1 MQLPAL
7 MPAQP
12 LPAETD
18 LVTRHL
24 ATAGSLVRL
33 GRVVVLVGLL
43 PAMGWLAFA
52 PLSSAVVASGYV
64 KVDLNRSVVQHVEG
78 GTVRAVYVRDGQHV
92 KAGEPLIELGDV
104 SVNADRTRLA
114 QRLMSERAGV
124 ARLEAEQARSPT
136 LVFPPELVE
145 AGRNDPVVRNQ
156 MDKEQSLFDA
166 RLTALSSQ
174 AGLLV
179 KQRGKIRQEIESL
192 HAQIRSTRESI
203 EAQGRDHALNTSLAR
218 QGLVSDSQVMQ
229 QEASMADYNSKIA
242 ERTAELAR
250 ADQRTGD
257 IELRLSQIENDY
269 RQQASDQLKVALVR
283 VQEIEQELR
292 KAIDASRRQVITA
305 SVDGEVIGLRVTSA
319 GGVIAPREPIAE
331 IVPANPH
338 LVVEAQIRTEDISRV
353 QRGQE
358 ADLRFTAF
366 NYRTTDL
373 VKGTVSY
380 VSADRQVQRETGV
393 PFYLV
398 NIDVTPESVKQAVK
412 GQHDAKLQAGMPAEV
427 FLHGETRTPL
437 QYLMDP
443 ITRVLSHAGRER

>member
-7 MPAQP
+7 MPTP
-12 LPAETD
+12 LPAEAD
-18 LVTRHL
+18 LVTSHL
-24 ATAGSLVRL
+24 GKAQDLVRI
-33 GRVVVLVGLL
+33 GRWVVLVGLV
-43 PAMGWLAFA
+43 PAIGWLAFA

-64 KVDLNRSVVQHVEG
+64 KVDLNRSVIQHVEG
-78 GTVRAVYVRDGQHV
+78 GSVRAVYVRDGQRV

-124 ARLEAEQARSPT
+124 ARLEAEQARSPQ
-136 LVFPPELVE
+136 LEFPPELVE
-145 AGRNDPVVRNQ
+145 AGRSDPVVRNQ
-156 MDKEQSLFDA
+156 MDKEQALFDA

-174 AGLLV
+174 TALLI

-203 EAQGRDHALNTSLAR
+203 AAQGRDHALNRSLAKE
-218 QGLVSDSQVMQ
+218 GLVSESQVMQ

-305 SVDGEVIGLRVTSA
+305 PVDGEVIGLRVTSP

-331 IVPANPH
+331 IVPANPR

-366 NYRTTDL
+366 SYRTTDL
-373 VKGTVSY
+373 VKGTVNY
-380 VSADRQVQRETGV
+380 VGGDRQVQRETGM
-393 PFYLV
+393 PYYIV
-398 NIDVTPESVKQAVK
+398 NIDVTPESVKRAAK
-412 GQHDAKLQAGMPAEV
+412 GEHEAKLQAGMPAEV

-443 ITRVLSHAGRER
+443 ITHAMSRAGRER